1 MIIRGSGTA
10 GAAGF
15 TGAAACICATVVS
28 VGASAAGEALSCA
41 AGTLTRDATPIACG
55 AVPAEDDTEAAVV
68 AEGAPAGILGG
79 ITTTV
84 GGRCPAATEA
94 GVTSL
99 GGAAAGASCPS
110 LCAAA
115 FDGAT
120 GVAGASAFPSTA
132 GFAAGAFA
140 AGRAAGRSAASFNC
154 VMARSTSPGREIC
167 ERSILVLMPS
177 SPGAVRAVFDELGAA
192 SERPPRCLRTRSAS

>member
-1 MIIRGSGTA
+1 MIIRGSGTV
-10 GAAGF
+10 GVAGF
-15 TGAAACICATVVS
+15 TGAAACICATVLS
-28 VGASAAGEALSCA
+28 AGASTAGGAMSCA
-41 AGTLTRDATPIACG
+41 AGTLTRGATPIACG
-55 AVPAEDDTEAAVV
+55 AVPAEDDTGVAVV
-68 AEGAPAGILGG
+68 AAGAPAGTLGG

-94 GVTSL
+94 GVTNL
-99 GGAAAGASCPS
+99 GASGAAAGTSRPGFCG
-110 LCAAA
+110 AA
-115 FDGAT
+115 FD
-120 GVAGASAFPSTA
+120 GVAGASAFASFA
-132 GFAAGAFA
+132 GVAAGAFA